1 MAGPGDPEEPKS
13 TPAHDPDD
21 LVGFASP
28 AHLTGRVRAPE
39 PDIVDPVEPAPEP
52 DTVPEPVSE
61 SVAEPVEARPVVEAP
76 EPAPIAAAPVV
87 APVTA
92 APPPRIERPEPPRQ
106 RPAAPSERARPATP
120 PPAVAAPMSLYA
132 VYALILF
139 AVPTLGASAA
149 LALLAVTGREGPS
162 DPVAGSH
169 FIFQQRTLWTGAV
182 VALLGVILIVINV
195 GVFVL
200 FIVALWLLARG
211 VWGVLRLKSGQPIPN
226 PRSWLF

>member
-1 MAGPGDPEEPKS
+1 MAGPGDPDEPKS

-28 AHLTGRVRAPE
+28 AHLTGRARTP
-39 PDIVDPVEPAPEP
+39 EPAPEP
-52 DTVPEPVSE
+52 EIVESVEPQPEPAPAIE
-61 SVAEPVEARPVVEAP
+61 PELEPVVEEPPVAEAP
-76 EPAPIAAAPVV
+76 EPAPVV
-87 APVTA
+87 AD
-92 APPPRIERPEPPRQ
+92 PPPRIERPEPPVG
-106 RPAAPSERARPATP
+106 RPVPPPERARPTP
-120 PPAVAAPMSLYA
+120 APAAPMGLFA

-139 AVPTLGASAA
+139 AVPTLGASAV
-149 LALLAVTGREGPS
+149 LALLAVTGREAPR

-169 FIFQQRTLWTGAV
+169 FIFQQRSLWTGAV

-200 FIVALWLLARG
+200 FVVALWLLARG
-211 VWGVLRLKSGQPIPN
+211 VWGVLRLKAGQPIPN